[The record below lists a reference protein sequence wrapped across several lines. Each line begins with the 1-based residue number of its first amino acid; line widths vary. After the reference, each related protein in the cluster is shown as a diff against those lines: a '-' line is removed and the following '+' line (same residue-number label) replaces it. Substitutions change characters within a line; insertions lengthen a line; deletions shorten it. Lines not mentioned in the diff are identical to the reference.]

1 MIVLATQDYKKQISG
16 RSTGQLY
23 KFKSESKG
31 LNGQLALIK
40 DIQVEPIHD
49 LVLHMD
55 FLLVDEKKPI
65 RVQVALE
72 VVGECPAVKLGEA
85 LLNLS
90 VHELEIMTLP
100 TKIPSRLTVDV
111 SGLTI
116 GHSIHAGEVVLPEG
130 AKLMTDPDLSVV
142 SAMIKKAEEE
152 LPTAVVP
159 EADAAAAAAA
169 GAAGAAP
176 AAGAAGAKAPGA
188 AGGKAAAAPAADKGK
203 AAPAA
208 KK

>member
-1 MIVLATQDYKKQISG
+1 
-16 RSTGQLY
+16 
-23 KFKSESKG
+23 
-31 LNGQLALIK
+31 
-40 DIQVEPIHD
+40 
-49 LVLHMD
+49 
-55 FLLVDEKKPI
+55 
-65 RVQVALE
+65 
-72 VVGECPAVKLGEA
+72 VKLGEA

-111 SGLTI
+111 SGLTV

-159 EADAAAAAAA
+159 EADAAAAAA